1 MLERSHLMII
11 RTVHQLGTL
20 TEAAEQLCLSQ
31 SALSHAIKKLEN
43 YFGTP
48 VWIKDGRRLRLTQA
62 GHTLLNLSQR
72 LLPQFEHSEQ
82 IINNIAN
89 GEQGSLRI
97 GMECHPCYQWLLNIV
112 GPFLKQCPDVDLD
125 VRQRFQF
132 GGMGALLGYDI
143 DMLVTPDPFYSLA
156 LEYVPVFDYE
166 HVLVVPKNHSLGDK
180 SWVEPSDLSNEVI
193 ITYPVEPSRL
203 DIFSQFCHPAGI
215 AIKKHVQIETTE
227 ILLQM
232 VAAGRGFSA
241 LPRWLV
247 ESYQGTL
254 DICPVSLGRKGIS
267 KTIHL
272 GFRKNEQRPV
282 YLSQFIQMARDNDAD
297 FMAVSGII

>member
-11 RTVHQLGTL
+11 RSVDQLGTL
-20 TEAAEQLCLSQ
+20 TQAAEQLCLSQ
-31 SALSHAIKKLEN
+31 SALSHSIKKLEL

-48 VWIKDGRRLRLTQA
+48 LWEKEGRRLRLNQA
-62 GHTLLNLSQR
+62 GSALLNLAER

-82 IINNIAN
+82 LIKKIAD
-89 GEQGSLRI
+89 GRQGNLRI
-97 GMECHPCYQWLLNIV
+97 GMECHPCYQWLLNLV
-112 GPFLKQCPDVDLD
+112 GPFLQQYPEVDLD

-143 DMLVTPDPFYSLA
+143 DMLVTPDPLYSNA
-156 LEYVPVFDYE
+156 LEYIPVFDYE
-166 HVLVVPKNHSLGDK
+166 HVLVVPKEHVLAQKEYIS
-180 SWVEPSDLSNEVI
+180 PADLTNKII

-203 DIFSQFCHPAGI
+203 DIFSQFCHPAGV
-215 AIKKHVQIETTE
+215 AIKKHIQIETTE

-232 VAAGRGFSA
+232 VAAGRGFTA

-247 ESYQGTL
+247 ESQQNNL
-254 DICPVSLGRKGIS
+254 AISAVSLGKQGMY

-272 GFRKNEQRPV
+272 GFRKNEKRPEYLQR
-282 YLSQFIQMARDNDAD
+282 FIQMARDC
-297 FMAVSGII
+297 

>member
-48 VWIKDGRRLRLTQA
+48 LWIKEGRRLRLTQA
-62 GHTLLNLSQR
+62 GHTLLNLAQR

-82 IINNIAN
+82 IIRNIA
-89 GEQGSLRI
+89 GGGQGSLRI

-112 GPFLKQCPDVDLD
+112 GPFLNQFPDVDLD

-143 DMLVTPDPFYSLA
+143 DMLVTPDPLYSLA

-166 HVLVVPKNHSLGDK
+166 HVLVVPKSHPLANK
-180 SWVEPSDLSNEVI
+180 PWVEPSDLSNEVI

-203 DIFSQFCHPAGI
+203 DIFSQFCHPAGV

-227 ILLQM
+227 IMLQM
-232 VAAGRGFSA
+232 VAAGRGLSA
-241 LPRWLV
+241 LPKWLV
-247 ESYQGTL
+247 ASYQGTL
-254 DICPVSLGRKGIS
+254 DICPVSLGKNGIY

-272 GFRKNEQRPV
+272 GFRKNEQRPA
-282 YLSQFIQMARDNDAD
+282 YLNQFIQMAQDNDPE
-297 FMAVSGII
+297 FLTSTT

>member
-1 MLERSHLMII
+1 MII

-48 VWIKDGRRLRLTQA
+48 LWIKEGRRLRLTQA
-62 GHTLLNLSQR
+62 GHTLLNLAQR

-82 IINNIAN
+82 IIGNIA
-89 GEQGSLRI
+89 GGGQGNLRI

-112 GPFLKQCPDVDLD
+112 GPFLKQFPDVDLD

-143 DMLVTPDPFYSLA
+143 DMLVTPDPLYSLA
-156 LEYVPVFDYE
+156 LEYVPVFEYE
-166 HVLVVPKNHSLGDK
+166 HVLVVPKSHPLANK
-180 SWVEPSDLSNEVI
+180 PFVEPLDLSNEVI

-215 AIKKHVQIETTE
+215 SIKKHVQIETTE

-241 LPRWLV
+241 LPKWLV
-247 ESYQGTL
+247 ESHQNTL
-254 DICPVSLGRKGIS
+254 DICPVSLGKKGLY

-272 GFRKNEQRPV
+272 GFRKNEQRPA
-282 YLSQFIQMARDNDAD
+282 YMEHFIQMSRESNKD
-297 FMAVSGII
+297 FLASSAS

>member
-48 VWIKDGRRLRLTQA
+48 LWMKEGRRLRLTQA

-82 IINNIAN
+82 IISNIA
-89 GEQGSLRI
+89 GGGQGSLRI

-112 GPFLKQCPDVDLD
+112 GPFLKQFPDVDLD

-143 DMLVTPDPFYSLA
+143 DMLVTPDPLYSLA

-166 HVLVVPKNHSLGDK
+166 HVLVVPSSHPLANKL
-180 SWVEPSDLSNEVI
+180 WVEPADLSNEVI

-215 AIKKHVQIETTE
+215 AIRKHVQIETTE

-241 LPRWLV
+241 LPKWLV

-254 DICPVSLGRKGIS
+254 DVCPVSLGKKGIY

-272 GFRKNEQRPV
+272 GFRKNEQRPA
-282 YLSQFIQMARDNDAD
+282 YLNQFIQMAQDNDID
-297 FMAVSGII
+297 FLTSTT